1 MSVLVTGAN
10 GLIGAALLE
19 QLQRNLIPSKA
30 ALRTGCTKRLEGNCV
45 EVGSIDSGTQ
55 WKPVLQEVETVVH
68 LAARVHV
75 MRDTAVNPMDEFRRV
90 NVEGT
95 LNLARKS
102 ADAGVRRFV
111 FLSSIKV
118 NGEETYTGKQ
128 FRPDDILAPMDAY
141 SISKWEAEQGLLA
154 IAQETGMEIVIIRP
168 PLVYGPG
175 VKGNFLSMMCWLAHG
190 VPLPLGAINNCR
202 SLVSLDNLVDL
213 IMICLDHP
221 AAANQTFLVSD
232 DKDVSTTELL
242 QRIGNA
248 LDKPARLIPVPP
260 KLLQWGAK
268 LFGKED
274 IAQRLLSNL
283 QLDISKTKERLG
295 WTPPISIDEGL
306 KRTAEWYWQ
315 QQ

>member
-1 MSVLVTGAN
+1 MTGAN

-55 WKPVLQEVETVVH
+55 WKPVLQDVETVVH

-102 ADAGVRRFV
+102 ADAGVRRLV

-118 NGEETYTGKQ
+118 NGEETSTGKQ

-154 IAQETGMEIVIIRP
+154 IAKETGMEIVIIRP

-175 VKGNFLSMMCWLAHG
+175 VKGNFLSMMRWLAHG
-190 VPLPLGAINNCR
+190 VPLPLGAINNRR

-213 IMICLDHP
+213 IMTCLDHP

-260 KLLQWGAK
+260 KLLQWGAN

-274 IAQRLLSNL
+274 IAQRLLGNL
-283 QLDISKTKERLG
+283 QLDISKTKEYLG
-295 WTPPISIDEGL
+295 WTPPINIDVSL
-306 KRTAEWYWQ
+306 KKTAEWYWKQ
-315 QQ
+315 R